1 MDKIA
6 PGWFNHCHRDRRGSS
21 PNCRRGSRLARI
33 GVATPS
39 ASRCS
44 PVMLYLF
51 PKAKNSSCCECRRMC
66 VSCLAAL
73 QLINVS
79 LLNTNTCAWCSPGQ
93 YNAPCKGADR
103 ARCTSCQRHDYR
115 PRARGSTFFVWKFV
129 VTFGVGR
136 QRSHCPSENFVA
148 DSLEGR
154 QWRQFCPQK

>member
-6 PGWFNHCHRDRRGSS
+6 PGRFNHCHRDRRGSS

-51 PKAKNSSCCECRRMC
+51 PKAKNSSCCECTRMC

-93 YNAPCKGADR
+93 YNAPCKGAEQDAHPASVTTIVHER
-103 ARCTSCQRHDYR
+103 E
-115 PRARGSTFFVWKFV
+115 V
-129 VTFGVGR
+129 VHSLCGNLL
-136 QRSHCPSENFVA
+136 SPSAWDDNNLTVH
-148 DSLEGR
+148 LR
-154 QWRQFCPQK
+154 IL